1 MNDENTNETLFNW
14 TIGRW
19 PAYCTKIPNGR
30 VVGRVTRK
38 DDGLLDAE
46 VFKDISRGFETIGY
60 YIDLEHAQ
68 AAIERWVTDN
78 QEWLVTNTGQATQGQ
93 EAHVKPKRWTVE
105 WDTINFLGWKLWDW
119 DFPLYILQGLTEDD
133 SDAAQRIADIYNEV
147 KP

>member
-1 MNDENTNETLFNW
+1 MNNENTNETRFNW

-19 PAYCTKIPNGR
+19 PAYCTTIQNGT

-46 VFKDISRGFETIGY
+46 AFKDISRGFETIGY

-78 QEWLVTNTGQATQGQ
+78 QEWLVTNTGQETQGQ
-93 EAHVKPKRWTVE
+93 EAHDKTKRWTVGMNVAGE
-105 WDTINFLGWKLWDW
+105 WWLYETGTNVVTRLLRLNGPEYRDLADQIAYLINGVR
-119 DFPLYILQGLTEDD
+119 
-133 SDAAQRIADIYNEV
+133 S
-147 KP
+147 